1 VADTDEALLQAYQR
15 GDAQAFHALVARFE
29 RPLWN
34 FVRRF
39 ASSPSQAEDL
49 VQETFLRLV
58 RSKDEW
64 RQESKVSTWVFTI
77 ARNLC
82 TDEARKA
89 VHREARSLDESVP
102 GRGDEGSGPILMDRV
117 AGPSVPADAALAD
130 RQIASAVEQALG
142 TLPAEQREVF
152 LMRETMDM
160 SFAEIATA
168 VGTSEATVKS
178 RMRYALGRLRD
189 ALAAWQENDSGPT
202 LAATSLGPT
211 EGGRSA

>member
-1 VADTDEALLQAYQR
+1 MKAYQR
-15 GDAQAFHALVARFE
+15 GDAQAFQALVARWE

-39 ASSPSQAEDL
+39 AQSPSAAEDV
-49 VQETFLRLV
+49 VQEVFLRVV
-58 RSKDEW
+58 RGKDDW
-64 RQESKVSTWVFTI
+64 RGESKVSTWLYTI

-89 VHREARSLDESVP
+89 THRVGRSLDEPVA
-102 GRGDEGSGPILMDRV
+102 GRSDEGSGPVLLDRI
-117 AGPSVPADAALAD
+117 AGGEQAADAALAD
-130 RQIASAVEQALG
+130 RQIARRVEEALT

-160 SFAEIATA
+160 SFADIAAA
-168 VGTSEATVKS
+168 VGASEPTVKS

-189 ALAAWQENDSGPT
+189 ALAPLRDGGEA
-202 LAATSLGPT
+202 SLMTT
-211 EGGRSA
+211 EGGSRV

>member
-1 VADTDEALLQAYQR
+1 MAETDEALLQAYQR

-39 ASSPSQAEDL
+39 ASSPSHAEDL
-49 VQETFLRLV
+49 VQEIFLRLV

-89 VHREARSLDESVP
+89 IHRETRSLDESVP
-102 GRGDEGSGPILMDRV
+102 GRADEGSGPILLDRV
-117 AGPSVPADAALAD
+117 AGRSPPADVALAD
-130 RQIASAVEQALG
+130 RQIAAAVEQALA
-142 TLPAEQREVF
+142 TLPTSQREVF

-160 SFAEIATA
+160 SFAEIATT
-168 VGTSEATVKS
+168 VGASEATVKS

-189 ALAAWQENDSGPT
+189 ALAPWQESDDS
-202 LAATSLGPT
+202 AAVAAPVPT